1 MPKEKRPLDVEA
13 ILMWLIERVE
23 AHIGGG
29 DVSARGLISVAIPSV
44 AGSGAVDSTGAPA
57 SGSKSQSVVLPTLA
71 GSGAVDSTGA
81 AASGSTSQAVVLPTW
96 SGSGAV
102 IPP

>member
-1 MPKEKRPLDVEA
+1 MPKEKRSLDVEA
-13 ILMWLIERVE
+13 ILMWLVERVE

-29 DVSARGLISVAIPSV
+29 DVSARSLISVAIPSLT
-44 AGSGAVDSTGAPA
+44 GSSAVDSTGAPA
-57 SGSKSQSVVLPTLA
+57 SGSTSQSVVLPGVS

-81 AASGSTSQAVVLPTW
+81 AASGSTSQSVVLPVW
-96 SGSGAV
+96 SGSGVV